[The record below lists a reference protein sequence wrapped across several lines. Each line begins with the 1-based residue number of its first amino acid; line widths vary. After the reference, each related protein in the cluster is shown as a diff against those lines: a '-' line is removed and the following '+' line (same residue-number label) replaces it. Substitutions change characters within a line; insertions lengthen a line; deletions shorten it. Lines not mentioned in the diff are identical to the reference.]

1 MFYFINLAFPSRKIE
16 SLINESDKI
25 SIFSNKGWWNI
36 NLYCWLNSC
45 LQVVLGTVLKEFL
58 LRPEFEN
65 FSVCQYLKLRYRYL
79 NSTERNSKNFLQM
92 KEVVKL
98 LREHLQVITPKR
110 YTAGLS
116 GILWYWYSIK
126 LYDILWYS
134 VITIIVLLT
143 FYEVAI
149 YLKYCTPHLPWKKWK
164 CSKNWMFL
172 KAYAVESGIC
182 FFTRRKG

>member
-16 SLINESDKI
+16 SLITESDKI

-36 NLYCWLNSC
+36 NLCCWLNSC

-126 LYDILWYS
+126 LYDILLYS

-143 FYEVAI
+143 F
-149 YLKYCTPHLPWKKWK
+149 
-164 CSKNWMFL
+164 
-172 KAYAVESGIC
+172 
-182 FFTRRKG
+182 